1 MFHSVCQEG
10 EKASGVL
17 HPIFTAAHE
26 GTEEPRGLRA
36 VEELRNLGGKVG
48 KKKQR
53 IPWLPHSV
61 ILHPL

>member
-1 MFHSVCQEG
+1 M
-10 EKASGVL
+10 L